1 VSDDT
6 VPHGQL
12 HKQEDSKARKN
23 QKQRERYATMSR
35 EKKDEKNRKQRE
47 RRMKKAQAIGK

>member
-12 HKQEDSKARKN
+12 HKKEDSKARKN